1 MKTIR
6 VIFFSLIFFNVASP
20 AFAQEKNKNEV
31 FFTAQLRPRAEYR
44 DGVFLPLSNNEK
56 PAVLVSGRTRLGV
69 EYISKQKISLG
80 ITAQS
85 VNIWGQNPMVQ
96 SVETPGSSF
105 QLFEAWGK
113 MEFNKDWALK
123 FGRQTISLVDERI
136 FGALDWAQGAR
147 AHDAVALLY
156 KRKKTEF
163 RTYVAYNQNYRRLYG
178 NNINNPSGSLYD
190 VTQAYPYKSL
200 QTIWYKFPVDK
211 NLDIS
216 LLASNMSLQNAATPG
231 TKAEVHNL
239 LTAGGNLF
247 YAKNG
252 WKVTGT
258 GYWQHGKNLNAQKVN
273 AYLIAGNLSWKPSTE
288 ITLAV
293 GNDFLSGRKNADSS
307 YINNSFQPTLGTNHK
322 FYGSMD
328 YFYAGNGH
336 KDKGLNDTYVK
347 INYNKKETGLALA
360 VHRFIS
366 PEKISYSAAKGSNYL
381 ATEIDADFNYAFNSF
396 THLNAGYS
404 LLFASDALSYLKNV
418 TSPLPVQQWVYVSI
432 NLNPKIL
439 NIKYE

>member
-1 MKTIR
+1 MKTIKYM
-6 VIFFSLIFFNVASP
+6 FFSLIFLNIVVP
-20 AFAQEKNKNEV
+20 ALAQEKDKNEV
-31 FFTAQLRPRAEYR
+31 SVTAQLRPRAEYR
-44 DGVFLPLSNNEK
+44 DGVFLPLSKNDK

-113 MEFNKDWALK
+113 MELNKNLAVK
-123 FGRQTISLVDERI
+123 FGRQTISLDDERI

-147 AHDAVALLY
+147 AHDAVSLLY
-156 KRKKTEF
+156 KRKRTEF
-163 RTYVAYNQNYRRLYG
+163 RSYVAYNQNYRRLYN

-200 QTIWYKFPVDK
+200 QTLWYKFPVNK
-211 NLDIS
+211 SLDIS
-216 LLASNMSLQNAATPG
+216 LLASNMSLQNAITTATDA
-231 TKAEVHNL
+231 KVHNL

-247 YAKNG
+247 YAKNS

-273 AYLIAGNLSWKPSTE
+273 AYLLAGNLSWKPSPE
-288 ITLAV
+288 ITLTV

-347 INYNKKETGLALA
+347 INYNKKATGFALA

-366 PEKISYSAAKGSNYL
+366 PEKINYSTAKRSSYLG
-381 ATEIDADFNYAFNSF
+381 TELDADFSYAFNSF
-396 THLNAGYS
+396 TNLNAGYS
-404 LLFASDALSYLKNV
+404 LHFASDALSYLKNV
-418 TSPLPVQQWVYVSI
+418 TSPQSVQQWVYVSI

-439 NIKYE
+439 NIKY